1 MFDDLII
8 VAGLGGPIIWLL
20 ALLSLISWML
30 IFWKLWEL
38 YLNKT
43 FSSKKIA
50 EIQQFTEI
58 VTVSIQS
65 LPQAVA
71 KDRIE
76 SEIHIIIT
84 EKAVGLR
91 YLDLI
96 VSIAPLLGLFGTV
109 LGMIDAFNTLE
120 QSGSN
125 VDPSRLAGGIWEA
138 LLSTAAGM
146 IVAIPAAVALT
157 IYEGKLEKIRTEMIS
172 IMSRKFNL
180 NKIE

>member
-1 MFDDLII
+1 MLDYFFII
-8 VAGLGGPIIWLL
+8 TGLGGPIIWLL

-38 YLNKT
+38 YLNKS
-43 FSSKKIA
+43 FSSKKIT

-58 VTVSIQS
+58 ATVSIQS

-109 LGMIDAFNTLE
+109 LGVAIDAENRELVVAHCAGFFLSWRCVAA
-120 QSGSN
+120 SGLG
-125 VDPSRLAGGIWEA
+125 D
-138 LLSTAAGM
+138 
-146 IVAIPAAVALT
+146 
-157 IYEGKLEKIRTEMIS
+157 
-172 IMSRKFNL
+172 
-180 NKIE
+180 